1 MRLLIQRIL
10 RGAVTVEGK
19 LVGKVNKG
27 IHILL
32 GVTHGDTEADIE
44 HMINRVLALNLWEKG
59 NSTMNQKTWDT
70 NLVQNGYDIMVVS
83 QFTLYGYLK
92 GNKPDF
98 HKALEHEQAKDLYI
112 KFVEVLQAKYAKD
125 KVQTG
130 AFGEYMNVELEND
143 GPVTLI
149 IESAPKSAVE
159 PAEVKKSVEDTK
171 D

>member
-10 RGAVTVEGK
+10 KGAVTVDGK
-19 LVGKVNKG
+19 IVGKVGKG

-32 GVTHGDTEADIE
+32 GVTHTDTEADIE
-44 HMINRVLALNLWEKG
+44 YMVNRVLALNLWMKDK
-59 NSTMNQKTWDT
+59 STMEKKTWDT

-83 QFTLYGYLK
+83 QFTLYGFFK

-98 HKALEHEQAKDLYI
+98 HKSMEHESAKDMYL
-112 KFVEVLQAKYAKD
+112 KFVEALRTKYVKD

-130 AFGEYMNVELEND
+130 SFGDYMSVELEND

-149 IESAPKSAVE
+149 IESATKSE
-159 PAEVKKSVEDTK
+159 PEPVEDK
-171 D
+171 KE